1 MLVID
6 GLHIMVL
13 AAFFLLLLR
22 LCFIPELPAL
32 SCTAAGA
39 WLYVLVSGGNA
50 PAVRAA
56 GGFTLYLAAR
66 FFFRRGRPLHF
77 LAPRAAFYPGC
88 DPRPILRTTVS
99 VSVLLS
105 ARAVLPAVT

>member
-1 MLVID
+1 MLVMD

-13 AAFFLLLLR
+13 AGFFLLLLR

-32 SCTAAGA
+32 ACTAVGA

-66 FFFRRGRPLHF
+66 YFFRRRRPMNL
-77 LAPRAAFYPGC
+77 LAARA
-88 DPRPILRTTVS
+88 I
-99 VSVLLS
+99 VSVLS
-105 ARAVLPAVT
+105 GPGPTFEPHFHVAFH